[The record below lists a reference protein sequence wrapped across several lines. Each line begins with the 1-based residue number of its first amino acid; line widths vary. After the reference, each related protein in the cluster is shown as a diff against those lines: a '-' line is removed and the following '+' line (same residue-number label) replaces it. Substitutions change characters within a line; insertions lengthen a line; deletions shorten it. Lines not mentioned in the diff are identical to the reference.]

1 MGQITDFG
9 DDLEKQDEQISRLQ
23 ADVSQLTRAVSGLR
37 EQLDARQQTGV
48 LLAGRMEDMQAD
60 MAGMGKKLD
69 AITDTLA
76 QARGGWRALMWL
88 GGALGGLIASL
99 AILKDH
105 IRWQ

>member
-23 ADVSQLTRAVSGLR
+23 ADVSQLTRAMSGLR

-88 GGALGGLIASL
+88 GSAIAGLLALVPFLR
-99 AILKDH
+99 DH
-105 IRWQ
+105 FKW